1 MWSPSLD
8 SHLSVMSQIADAAL
22 EFLAADS
29 CGVAGGGIPATHL
42 EGSVH
47 IEEDVLSARQPTCF
61 TSSPVLSLSLSVVR
75 RQTVIHCQC
84 HKLQQRNIHSI

>member
-1 MWSPSLD
+1 MWSSRLD
-8 SHLSVMSQIADAAL
+8 SHLSVVSQIANAAL

-29 CGVAGGGIPATHL
+29 CGVAGGDITATHL

-47 IEEDVLSARQPTCF
+47 IEEDVLAARQPTGL
-61 TSSPVLSLSLSVVR
+61 TSSPVLSLSLCVVR

-84 HKLQQRNIHSI
+84 HKLQQRNIDNI